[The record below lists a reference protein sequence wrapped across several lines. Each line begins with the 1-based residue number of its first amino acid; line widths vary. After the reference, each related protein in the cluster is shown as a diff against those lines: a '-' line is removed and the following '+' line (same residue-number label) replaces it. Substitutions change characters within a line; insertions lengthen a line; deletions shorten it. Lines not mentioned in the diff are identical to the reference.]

1 MVGKGCQEKRGPKSS
16 APRLT
21 PSGGALTGARDPASG
36 GRRGVS
42 LSRGLFWRPCPWG
55 LGPGVV
61 ESWDRDSA
69 AAGQELAGW
78 PRRGTGD
85 GRQVGPSPGLGKVRG
100 GTEGPDKVLAG
111 ARRKLSGNVCWAVRS
126 NSALG
131 TGALLLP
138 RPAKVANFTAE
149 LGKQAGQNGR
159 ERDREDPSGW
169 GPEMNESAC
178 G

>member
-1 MVGKGCQEKRGPKSS
+1 M
-16 APRLT
+16 
-21 PSGGALTGARDPASG
+21 
-36 GRRGVS
+36 
-42 LSRGLFWRPCPWG
+42 
-55 LGPGVV
+55 
-61 ESWDRDSA
+61 
-69 AAGQELAGW
+69 
-78 PRRGTGD
+78 
-85 GRQVGPSPGLGKVRG
+85 GPSPGLGKVRG